1 MMQKGIM
8 EEFSR
13 EIKLIGQENFE
24 KLKNSK
30 VILFGVGGVGGYVL
44 ESLAR
49 SGIENITIVDFD
61 TVSESNLN
69 RQIIALQTTIGKY
82 KVDVAKER
90 IKNINPNC
98 NVVAIKE
105 KLTKENIDR
114 FNFSCYDFV
123 IDAIDMVTSKLLIIE
138 KAKKEN
144 VEVISCMGTGNKL
157 DATQLRICDIS
168 KTNYCPLAKV
178 MRKELKN
185 RGIYHLNVIFSTEQP
200 KRFDEKVRKVTP
212 ASIAYVPAVAGLYIS
227 QFVINKLMEK

>member
-1 MMQKGIM
+1 M

-13 EIKLIGQENFE
+13 EIKLIGQDNFE

-30 VILFGVGGVGGYVL
+30 VILFGIGGVGGYVL
-44 ESLAR
+44 ESLVR
-49 SGIENITIVDFD
+49 SGIEYITIVDFD

-69 RQIIALQTTIGKY
+69 RQIIALKTTIGKY

-90 IKNINPNC
+90 VNSINPNC
-98 NVVAIKE
+98 KVVAIKE
-105 KLTKENIDR
+105 KLTKENID
-114 FNFSCYDFV
+114 NFDFKNYDFV
-123 IDAIDMVTSKLLIIE
+123 VDAIDMVTSKLLIIE

-157 DATQLRICDIS
+157 DATKLQICDIS

-185 RGIYHLNVIFSTEQP
+185 RGIYHLNVVFSTEQP
-200 KRFDEKVRKVTP
+200 KHFDEKQRKVTP

-227 QFVINKLMEK
+227 QFVIKKLMEK

>member
-1 MMQKGIM
+1 M

-30 VILFGVGGVGGYVL
+30 ILLFGIGGVGGYVL

-49 SGIENITIVDFD
+49 SGVENITIVDFD

-69 RQIIALQTTIGKY
+69 RQIIALKTTIGKY

-90 IKNINPNC
+90 VNNINPNC
-98 NVVAIKE
+98 NIQAIKE
-105 KLTKENIDR
+105 KLTKENIDS
-114 FNFSCYDFV
+114 FNFKNYDFV

-157 DATQLRICDIS
+157 DAIKLQIADIS

-185 RGIYHLNVIFSTEQP
+185 RGIYHLNVVFSTEQP
-200 KRFDEKVRKVTP
+200 KRFDEKQRKVTP

-227 QFVINKLMEK
+227 QFVIKKLMEK